1 MLLFHDLPLFP
12 GAVRVTST
20 LTLSILARVQSSTSV
35 SSGMATI
42 NIPDSSTAQNML
54 IHDVGL
60 GQDDLADAV
69 LLAAAAELVD

>member
-1 MLLFHDLPLFP
+1 
-12 GAVRVTST
+12 
-20 LTLSILARVQSSTSV
+20 
-35 SSGMATI
+35 MATM

-60 GQDDLADAV
+60 GQDDLAGAV